1 MQDTLIMLTSQGNPT
16 ETHTLG
22 WSLRWSLIEKLSAE
36 VDWDTAQCQCLCLW
50 VRTMASRVG
59 SGQDMKCVC
68 VEWVWLNNAY
78 TVHQEEVSNDCES
91 KKRSWNIVAQ
101 RSVCGCESIQP
112 TVSSLQAGPQQKQGL
127 NMAKVKGQS
136 CAVVGAKEG
145 LGLEL
150 KMDLRDSQ
158 VSTFCGWMWT
168 EGVFSKIEQMS
179 RQGNNCL
186 VPSPAITAEDH
197 LPSLCDSHLNV
208 SSEWA

>member
-1 MQDTLIMLTSQGNPT
+1 MIPDRVQTVP
-16 ETHTLG
+16 
-22 WSLRWSLIEKLSAE
+22 AE
-36 VDWDTAQCQCLCLW
+36 VDGDTASVSVCVYEWGQWRAGWGQDRIWSVC
-50 VRTMASRVG
+50 VG
-59 SGQDMKCVC
+59 SGFDLTMHTLFIRRKF
-68 VEWVWLNNAY
+68 
-78 TVHQEEVSNDCES
+78 SNDCES

-112 TVSSLQAGPQQKQGL
+112 TVSSLQAGPKQKQGL

-136 CAVVGAKEG
+136 CAAVGAKEG

-197 LPSLCDSHLNV
+197 LPSMYDSHLNL